1 MSRNAV
7 RTIFITELFDL
18 YTETFENVQGKYLD
32 RGTSLF
38 ETLKTITAEE
48 ASKPISSNCAS
59 IAAQVEH
66 IRFFIEVLGKVLR
79 GEEVGKLNWNEIWE
93 TVSEV
98 SVEEWEASKHRL
110 HDAYTNIV
118 ADMKNLDT
126 WEGENDI
133 ATALEILV
141 HTAYHLGEIR
151 QALCTVQ
158 PPTLAIND

>member
-1 MSRNAV
+1 MSKNAV
-7 RTIFITELFDL
+7 RNIFITEIFDL

-38 ETLKTITAEE
+38 ETLKTITAAE
-48 ASKPISSNCAS
+48 ASQPISTCAS

-66 IRFFIEVLGKVLR
+66 IRFFVEVLGKVLR
-79 GEEVGKLNWNEIWE
+79 GEEVGKVNWNEIWE
-93 TVSEV
+93 TIGEV
-98 SVEEWEASKHRL
+98 SVEEWEASKQRL
-110 HDAYTNIV
+110 HDAYTKII

-133 ATALEILV
+133 AAALEILV

-158 PPTLAIND
+158 PPSLAIND